1 MVLDSTNPYIP
12 VLVAVEAVGV
22 VLVLRGALVAEPGDG
37 DDADEDAQHA
47 DADPE
52 ERELGRRVALVRPAV
67 LILQWAR
74 RDTMTTMRVIHVCA
88 TWFCHLAPYFRTC
101 FRHRVANVDLA
112 V

>member
-1 MVLDSTNPYIP
+1 M
-12 VLVAVEAVGV
+12 LVAVEAVGV

-74 RDTMTTMRVIHVCA
+74 RDTMRVIHVCGHHKTMFENSA
-88 TWFCHLAPYFRTC
+88 FRQET
-101 FRHRVANVDLA
+101 
-112 V
+112 